1 MSYLTRLAVVM
12 GPVFLIN
19 EECNFAYAMVWVV
32 ACWMIL
38 LSLSERVWMR
48 R

>member
-12 GPVFLIN
+12 GPAFLIN
-19 EECNFAYAMVWVV
+19 EECNFAYALTWMV
-32 ACWMIL
+32 ACLMVIF
-38 LSLSERVWMR
+38 SFAESDR